1 MICQKCGNTEA
12 NTKYGKWNICR
23 PCKVQMR
30 VSAPYK
36 PPAVEANKET
46 IKRLQKLHEQSMKR
60 ILTKQANG
68 GYSNG

>member
-1 MICQKCGNTEA
+1 VETQKQTLSMVNG
-12 NTKYGKWNICR
+12 IS
-23 PCKVQMR
+23 V
-30 VSAPYK
+30 PYK
-36 PPAVEANKET
+36 PPAIESNKET